1 MRGRAEITKAERRRS
16 NPATTRCYIC
26 VEPILHRRKEIEG
39 RFAFR
44 GETYVICEG
53 CRGRYWEPVKQAAKF
68 GRRYAF
74 IPRSAMPRSTEH
86 HRSFQPIYATL
97 LLAQERQ
104 KIQQKEVKWMVDE
117 MTEKI
122 LKLPRRVAAIVR
134 QTHAVMGDSF
144 KLDDD
149 IALQQIRD
157 LLEDIDPNI
166 MSIKK
171 KKLSKP

>member
-1 MRGRAEITKAERRRS
+1 
-16 NPATTRCYIC
+16 
-26 VEPILHRRKEIEG
+26 
-39 RFAFR
+39 
-44 GETYVICEG
+44 
-53 CRGRYWEPVKQAAKF
+53 
-68 GRRYAF
+68 
-74 IPRSAMPRSTEH
+74 
-86 HRSFQPIYATL
+86 
-97 LLAQERQ
+97 
-104 KIQQKEVKWMVDE
+104 MVDE